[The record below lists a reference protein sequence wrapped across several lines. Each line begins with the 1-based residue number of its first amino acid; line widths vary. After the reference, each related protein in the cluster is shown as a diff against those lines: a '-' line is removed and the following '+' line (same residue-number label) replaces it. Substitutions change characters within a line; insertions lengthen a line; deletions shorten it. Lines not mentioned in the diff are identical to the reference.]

1 MAVKAALIFTAKS
14 LSCHPTYSRVISPL
28 GSAVL
33 HKFNFTE
40 LIVFIKTTWRVR
52 CRLGVAAL
60 GGLVL
65 AGGCRQPN
73 FAPPSNGI
81 GGALSPGAVRQYAQQ
96 RGISDAQARQELR
109 QKVSQH
115 DEEQAL
121 KNIDEMGAIK
131 R

>member
-1 MAVKAALIFTAKS
+1 M
-14 LSCHPTYSRVISPL
+14 
-28 GSAVL
+28 L

-40 LIVFIKTTWRVR
+40 LIVFIKTTWTIRR
-52 CRLGVAAL
+52 CLGAAAL
-60 GGLVL
+60 GCLVL
-65 AGGCRQPN
+65 SGGCRQPD

-96 RGISDAQARQELR
+96 RGISDAQARQELQ

-121 KNIDEMGAIK
+121 K
-131 R
+131 